1 MNKKSLGVFVL
12 VAALPLANAVAQPQS
27 AQSAQ
32 PGNPAASPKLSAA
45 PQLPTG
51 SKPSPSAE
59 ELRLDFREQPLP
71 VVLSWLAEKSDLN
84 LDWQELPEGTV
95 NLVSSKAY
103 SLAEAHD
110 LINMQLLARGFTL
123 LVNGEVL
130 RVVKLEGLDPTL
142 VPRVEP
148 EELTSLP
155 AHQFARVSFPMNWMI
170 ADEAAGEF
178 QALLSSYGKLHPMAS
193 TNRLEAVDAVVNL
206 RALHRLLTQAER
218 DESRRERVEEFAMK
232 HRRAEE
238 IAPKV
243 RLLLGL
249 PAKEVVA
256 SGKPTQLDLE
266 TTRLRSEAVKQL
278 GADAKP
284 LLKDKP
290 DIHLI
295 VNDEENSIVVHA
307 RSDRIEI
314 ARQAIEA
321 LDKPLPAKKDAWSR
335 LSNMRTHEVRGFN
348 VTTFLQFVEDLR
360 DERRISEET
369 RIDHEAPF
377 NRIVVFGPPEDQL
390 TIANLLQGLKTES
403 RQAEVISL
411 VSLDPHYAAQ
421 AVQTVLKN
429 PARPSA
435 APGVQSDGK
444 FQIEPDPNNNRL
456 LLWATPK
463 ETEEVRKFLMQL
475 GESFVTADI
484 TQRLH
489 VVATKGVALGALQG
503 KFEKM
508 WGQVSDAPLE
518 IRTSAPS
525 DGEDD
530 SPRPADAEAAE
541 GPGAKLNIPAPS
553 KSVALTAAMSLVTQ
567 LAPPAAAEAVQLIE
581 GDDGRVVIASKDPS
595 NAAAA
600 KALLEGLLPSNPNLK
615 LVKLEHAEADEVQQ
629 QLSAVLKQT
638 DSAPGSPLAPKQDFS
653 IEVDSRSNSLI
664 VQNVSEEQASLID
677 KMTPLLDAPTPVDP
691 ELERVQKIYQ
701 VRYADASELAETVK
715 EVYRDLLSK
724 SDKSFTRNNSR
735 NPLGYSGSTSNS
747 KLKEPQY
754 QGLLAISPDA
764 DSNKLIVSAPAYLM
778 DELMDLIERL
788 DTGPA
793 DSSIG
798 VVQLTPN
805 MDSKAIAKA
814 LGAVLE
820 KRRGDD

>member
-1 MNKKSLGVFVL
+1 MNKKSLGALVL
-12 VAALPLANAVAQPQS
+12 IASLPVAHVVAQTEAAPATNPAPPLLTAAPPLA
-27 AQSAQ
+27 
-32 PGNPAASPKLSAA
+32 
-45 PQLPTG
+45 TG
-51 SKPSPSAE
+51 SQSPPGDE
-59 ELRLDFREQPLP
+59 PLRLDFRDQPLP
-71 VVLSWLAEKSDLN
+71 VVLSWLAEKSNLN
-84 LDWQELPEGTV
+84 LDWQQLPEGTV
-95 NLVSSKAY
+95 NLVSSKVY
-103 SLAEAHD
+103 TLSEAHD

-148 EELTSLP
+148 EELAELP

-178 QALLSSYGKLHPMAS
+178 EALLSRYGKLHPMTS

-206 RALHRLLTQAER
+206 RALNRLLIQAER

-243 RLLLGL
+243 RQLLGL
-249 PAKEVVA
+249 PATEVA
-256 SGKPTQLDLE
+256 TSGKPTQLDLE
-266 TTRLRSEAVKQL
+266 TTKLRSEAVKQL

-284 LLKDKP
+284 LLQDKP

-295 VNDEENSIVVHA
+295 VNDEENSIIVHA

-348 VTTFLQFVEDLR
+348 VATFLQFVEDLQE
-360 DERRISEET
+360 ERRISEET
-369 RIDHEAPF
+369 RVDHEAPF

-411 VSLDPHYAAQ
+411 VSLDPHYAAK

-429 PARPSA
+429 PTRPSA
-435 APGVQSDGK
+435 VPGVQSDGK

-463 ETEEVRKFLMQL
+463 ETEEVRQFLAQL
-475 GESFVTADI
+475 GESFVAADI

-489 VVATKGVALGALQG
+489 VVATNGVPLGALQG
-503 KFEKM
+503 SLEQM
-508 WGQVSDAPLE
+508 WSRVSDAPLE
-518 IRTSAPS
+518 IKTSPTTDEDAPP
-525 DGEDD
+525 E
-530 SPRPADAEAAE
+530 PADAEPPKDPSAAHE
-541 GPGAKLNIPAPS
+541 VPPPS
-553 KSVALTAAMSLVTQ
+553 KSIALTAAMSLVTQ
-567 LAPPAAAEAVQLIE
+567 LAPPAAGEGVQLIE
-581 GDDGRVVIASKDPS
+581 GEDGKVVIASKDPS

-600 KALLEGLLPSNPNLK
+600 KALLEGLLPQNPNLK
-615 LVKLEHAEADEVQQ
+615 VVKLEHAEAEEVQQ
-629 QLSAVLKQT
+629 QLSSVLSQT
-638 DSAPGSPLAPKQDFS
+638 DSNPDSPLAPKQDFS

-664 VQNVSEEQASLID
+664 VQNVSQEQASLID
-677 KMTPLLDAPTPVDP
+677 KMTPVLDAPTPVDP
-691 ELERVQKIYQ
+691 EFERVQRIYQ

-715 EVYRDLLSK
+715 EVYRDLLSR

-735 NPLGYSGSTSNS
+735 NSLGYAGPTTNT
-747 KLKEPQY
+747 KRKEPQY

-764 DSNKLIVSAPAYLM
+764 DSNKLIISAPAYLM
-778 DELMDLIERL
+778 DELMDLVERL

-805 MDSKAIAKA
+805 MDSEAIAKA

-820 KRRGDD
+820 KRKGD